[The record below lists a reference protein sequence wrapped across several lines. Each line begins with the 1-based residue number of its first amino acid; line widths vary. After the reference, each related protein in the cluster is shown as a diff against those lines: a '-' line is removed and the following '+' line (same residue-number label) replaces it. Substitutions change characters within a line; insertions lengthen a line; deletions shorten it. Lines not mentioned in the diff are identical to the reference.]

1 LRDDVVT
8 ARCGVQI
15 GPHRID
21 PPFLLAPMAGVS
33 EMPFRVLALEL
44 GAGLATTEL
53 ISASGIKYKN
63 RRTRQYMTFD
73 RQKERPYS
81 IQLFGGQPD
90 VMAEAA
96 RAAWEHGADII
107 DINMGC
113 PVRKVTG
120 TGAGSALSCD
130 PPRAA
135 DIIRAMRAAV
145 DDKVPITAKIRAG
158 WDEKSIN
165 CVEMAKTLEDA
176 GCAAL
181 ALHARTRAA
190 GYSGTANWDL
200 IGHVKQAVKMPVIG
214 NGDVLSWA
222 DARRMRQHT
231 GCDAVMIGRG
241 ALGNPWVFAS
251 ARAGQDLPPPTP
263 TERLALIRRH
273 FVEHRAFH
281 ETLDDEE
288 ERRLLRT
295 PPVLM
300 ATKTFRQHLVWYSR
314 GLVGGK
320 EFRKSVLTLEEPTQ
334 VEDRIEEFFG
344 AAPLDVDVPA
354 FHAGDDGASGAG
366 GDDEGDGVDY
376 KQAFG

>member
-1 LRDDVVT
+1 
-8 ARCGVQI
+8 
-15 GPHRID
+15 
-21 PPFLLAPMAGVS
+21 MAGVS
-33 EMPFRVLALEL
+33 EMPFRVIALEM

-73 RQKERPYS
+73 RERERPYS

-135 DIIRAMRAAV
+135 AIVKAMRAAV

-158 WDEKSIN
+158 WDDKSIN
-165 CVEMAKTLEDA
+165 CVEMAKVLEDA

-190 GYSGTANWDL
+190 GYSGTAKWAH
-200 IGHVKQAVKMPVIG
+200 IGDIKQAVKMPVIG
-214 NGDVLSWA
+214 NGDVQSWA
-222 DARRMRQHT
+222 DARRMMEQT

-251 ARAGQDLPPPTP
+251 AKHGRDLPPPTP
-263 TERLALIRRH
+263 AERLALIRRH
-273 FVEHRAFH
+273 YADHRAFH
-281 ETLDDEE
+281 ETIDDEE
-288 ERRLLRT
+288 ERKLLRT
-295 PPVLM
+295 PPSLM
-300 ATKTFRQHLVWYSR
+300 ATKTFRQHLVW
-314 GLVGGK
+314 
-320 EFRKSVLTLEEPTQ
+320 
-334 VEDRIEEFFG
+334 
-344 AAPLDVDVPA
+344 
-354 FHAGDDGASGAG
+354 
-366 GDDEGDGVDY
+366 
-376 KQAFG
+376 